1 MTDLDGNEA
10 LLHLLDETWEENQR
24 ITVHNSKWT
33 RDYLTRLT
41 SLSLD
46 ELLHEPSD
54 LRVER
59 ESLQKDAQQLAFHDY
74 PAFIHA
80 NTCRHQVSSTLDE
93 LQSHLDGFVT
103 SVPGLQEACQSFSD
117 IAGEIVEERNKITRV
132 IEQQSVLV
140 DLLEIPQLMETCVW
154 NGYYSEA
161 MDLASHVR
169 LLLVR
174 YPLPIVQSIQ
184 RQVQASVDLML
195 LQLVS
200 HLQRPIKL
208 AAAMNVMG
216 HLRRMDAFDSEIELR
231 MVFLRCRHDYLTQRL
246 ERIKRGKSPNEHEEA
261 FEYVKRYIDVMR
273 EQMFEIATQY
283 MSIFSQQE
291 QQSILILSDYMIHL
305 LNTIHTL
312 LTTEL
317 PKITDTSALASLL
330 TQLQYCGMSLGRV
343 GIDFRHLYVHVFED
357 TVRPLI
363 LKTVDKATEELV
375 TIITT
380 NKAPPNTWMLTNR
393 YTTYQQQQQIA
404 DNEHGNTHPHQ
415 PPMLLV
421 DYPPLAVFTNAIL
434 SAFNSLRLLPAIS
447 LLQPVSS
454 HLDACF
460 LEIGSALKQYVD
472 NAESTMP
479 HEMTSVRSFVLA
491 YVRCCVPFLRDCLFS
506 GIYVDIQHESDIN
519 DKDLEAL
526 FDLKSD
532 EQIESTAGNDTLEE
546 HVVTNASAH
555 ETEEEEK
562 ETADSP
568 ISVDSGSDD
577 KGLAN
582 DVLPSND
589 DKDYDN
595 DKQPGN
601 QEDEKTTATEA
612 QKVQADGGHMSQTG
626 SDTSKPQLEFDE
638 AQPKLE
644 DENETTGKDGNTAI
658 DDSTSPKPRGKK
670 AKGKS
675 KGSRRRQH

>member
-1 MTDLDGNEA
+1 MADLDGNEA
-10 LLHLLDETWEENQR
+10 LLHLLDETWEEKQR
-24 ITVHNSKWT
+24 TTVHNSKWT

-46 ELLHEPSD
+46 ELLHEPFD
-54 LRVER
+54 LRMER

-93 LQSHLDGFVT
+93 LQSHLDGFLT
-103 SVPGLQEACQSFSD
+103 SVPGLQEACQSFSEC
-117 IAGEIVEERNKITRV
+117 AGEIVEERNKITRV
-132 IEQQSVLV
+132 IEQQNMLV

-174 YPLPIVQSIQ
+174 YPLPVVQSIQ

-195 LQLVS
+195 LQLIS

-231 MVFLRCRHDYLTQRL
+231 IIFLRCRHDYLSQRL
-246 ERIKRGKSPNEHEEA
+246 DRIKRGKSSNEHEEA

-305 LNTIHTL
+305 LNTINTL
-312 LTTEL
+312 LNTEL

-343 GIDFRHLYVHVFED
+343 GIDFRHLYVHVFEN

-393 YTTYQQQQQIA
+393 YTIYQHQQHTTE
-404 DNEHGNTHPHQ
+404 NEHGNNHPHQ

-434 SAFNSLRLLPAIS
+434 SAFNALRLLPAVS

-472 NAESTMP
+472 NIESTMP
-479 HEMTSVRSFVLA
+479 DEMTCVRSFVLA

-506 GIYVDIQHESDIN
+506 GIYANIQHEGDIN

-532 EQIESTAGNDTLEE
+532 EQIGSTLENN
-546 HVVTNASAH
+546 TSAEENVDQSTSVQ
-555 ETEEEEK
+555 ETEEEK
-562 ETADSP
+562 QNVDAP
-568 ISVDSGSDD
+568 IPVGSSSQDTEQ
-577 KGLAN
+577 AN
-582 DVLPSND
+582 DELTTGENH
-589 DKDYDN
+589 
-595 DKQPGN
+595 DKQLN
-601 QEDEKTTATEA
+601 SEADEKTTVTEQEA
-612 QKVQADGGHMSQTG
+612 QPEEGGLSQAG
-626 SDTSKPQLEFDE
+626 SDTSNSQLESGE
-638 AQPKLE
+638 SQSKTE
-644 DENETTGKDGNTAI
+644 NENETAGKEESSVI
-658 DDSTSPKPRGKK
+658 DESTSQKPRGKK

-675 KGSRRRQH
+675 KGSRRR